1 MEKSKFRQDPS
12 PPPEDLKMVSDTLYQ
27 GLVL

>member
-1 MEKSKFRQDPS
+1 MEKSKLGQDPS
-12 PPPEDLKMVSDTLYQ
+12 PPPQDLKMVSDTLHQ